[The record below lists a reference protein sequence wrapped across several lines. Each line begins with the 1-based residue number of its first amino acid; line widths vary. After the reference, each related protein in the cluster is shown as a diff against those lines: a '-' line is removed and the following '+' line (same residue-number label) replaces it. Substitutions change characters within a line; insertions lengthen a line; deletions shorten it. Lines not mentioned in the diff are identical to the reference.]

1 MITILVSVEGCSH
14 YEYNQ
19 VRLAI
24 EKSIANLGGLEKY
37 LNKGETVLLKV
48 NLVMRKP
55 PESVATTHPLF
66 VQALAKIIIA
76 YGCQVVIGDSPG
88 GPFNEILLKSLYK
101 TTGMT
106 EAALLSG
113 SSLNYNTS
121 VSEVE
126 NPNGLLQK
134 KLTVATFATKV
145 DKIISVAK
153 LKSHCM
159 TKMTGAVKNM
169 FGIIPGTTKAEYHFD
184 KPDIKNFA
192 DCLLDIC
199 LFGNPV
205 LSFIDGIIGMEGH
218 GPTGGT
224 ARNTAVVLA
233 SDNPFEL
240 DLAMSKIMNLSVDE
254 VPLLKRMV
262 ERKLCSKNADY
273 IKIVGDNID
282 QFIAKDFI
290 IPKTNSVHFL
300 GNNPPKVLKK
310 LIQSNFQPKPVF
322 RYSDCI
328 GCGDCALNCP
338 AKIITLSER
347 KPQVDLT
354 KCIRCFCCQEL
365 CPKNAVDIKRP
376 FILKVLSKI

>member
-1 MITILVSVEGCSH
+1 MITILVSVVGCNN
-14 YEYNQ
+14 YEYNK
-19 VRLAI
+19 VSLAI
-24 EKSIANLGGLEKY
+24 EKSITNLGGLEKY

-48 NLVMRKP
+48 NLVMRKHP
-55 PESVATTHPLF
+55 NNAATTHPIF
-66 VQALAKIIIA
+66 VQALAEIIIT

-88 GPFNEILLKSLYK
+88 GPFSEILLRPLYK
-101 TTGMT
+101 TTGMA

-113 SSLNYNTS
+113 ASLNYNTS
-121 VSEVE
+121 VTEVE
-126 NPNGLLQK
+126 TPNGLLQK

-169 FGIIPGTTKAEYHFD
+169 FGIIPGTTKAEYHFE
-184 KPDIKNFA
+184 KSDIANFS
-192 DCLLDIC
+192 DCLIDIC
-199 LFGNPV
+199 LYGNPI
-205 LSFIDGIIGMEGH
+205 LSFVDGIIGMEGN

-240 DLAMSKIMNLSVDE
+240 DLAMSKIMNLSIDE

-273 IKIVGDNID
+273 IKTAGDNID

-290 IPKTNSVHFL
+290 IPKTNSMHFL
-300 GNNPPKVLKK
+300 GNNPPKFLKK
-310 LIQSNFQPKPVF
+310 FVQNNFQSKPIF
-322 RYSDCI
+322 KYSNCI
-328 GCGDCALNCP
+328 GCGDCVLNCP
-338 AKIITLSER
+338 AKIITMKGQ
-347 KPQVDLT
+347 KPDIDLT

-365 CPKNAVDIKRP
+365 CPKNAVDVKQP
-376 FILKVLSKI
+376 FILKVLSKL